1 MFPKDFL
8 KRKGLSK
15 GDYNQIANYVYMQS
29 ETNIK
34 ISNEPPKDYLKTILN
49 QVNNGQMRI
58 GAITDEQSFK
68 ENLKQ
73 NCIPESILEADFE
86 QYENFLKE
94 RRKLMAL
101 NIKEYYLSL

>member
-1 MFPKDFL
+1 M